1 MIELVVNNDSPMLG
15 HNSGPPLD
23 TPEILPPSDARPSEF
38 DAKYWSAVNDHID
51 ELMAVAEAR
60 AGTKK
65 WGSSF
70 QRTSLLGIAGDIE
83 IARKLPKSEE
93 RELEKD
99 RRLWIERGRKILR
112 DERDEDVRISVA
124 MGDPELGDI
133 ASARYERRIAL
144 LEAEFARPER
154 ITTARF
160 LASGVLRDLRRINS
174 RVADARKIP
183 MGVGADGI
191 VVALVAEAMRRA
203 GIYRSDAAVRSMLET
218 FGGA

>member
-1 MIELVVNNDSPMLG
+1 MIELVVNDDSPMLG

-23 TPEILPPSDARPSEF
+23 TPEILPPSDARPSES

-93 RELEKD
+93 RELRKRPPSLD
-99 RRLWIERGRKILR
+99 RARAKNTEGR
-112 DERDEDVRISVA
+112 
-124 MGDPELGDI
+124 
-133 ASARYERRIAL
+133 ARRRRSH
-144 LEAEFARPER
+144 FSCDGRPR
-154 ITTARF
+154 T
-160 LASGVLRDLRRINS
+160 RR
-174 RVADARKIP
+174 
-183 MGVGADGI
+183 
-191 VVALVAEAMRRA
+191 
-203 GIYRSDAAVRSMLET
+203 YC
-218 FGGA
+218 